1 MRTLIVAVAAAT
13 GLSLA
18 TGVAAASSADN
29 AWIYYAHPVI
39 AGAQEATLVG
49 SVDVDGTCVIP
60 VGSALPPQNTVASV
74 DETAFNP
81 DLCQSKVLISATD
94 DAEDTPDSAQKD
106 EGDAAAEIG
115 TSANGT
121 DAAILATRSAGYYKS
136 YYEDP
141 VQLDVNSVTNSTTW
155 SWNGSSVLSSP
166 GPVGGYHY
174 GWFKGSGWSL
184 KENNWQN
191 TYTSNQTTSSSYVHY
206 RNGTF
211 CATIDTHTYYDRN
224 NVHGRKDGWLLGNV
238 NARKKGGCTSLLS
251 FHTKL
256 KRTKN

>member
-1 MRTLIVAVAAAT
+1 MCHPGAVGAAA
-13 GLSLA
+13 GEHDRQRRRDRLQP
-18 TGVAAASSADN
+18 GPVPVQGADQREGR
-29 AWIYYAHPVI
+29 HR
-39 AGAQEATLVG
+39 GH
-49 SVDVDGTCVIP
+49 
-60 VGSALPPQNTVASV
+60 
-74 DETAFNP
+74 
-81 DLCQSKVLISATD
+81 
-94 DAEDTPDSAQKD
+94 PDSAQKD
-106 EGDAAAEIG
+106 EGDATAEVG
-115 TSANGT
+115 TGT
-121 DAAILATRSAGYYKS
+121 DAAILATTRSAGYYKS

-191 TYTSNQTTSSSYVHY
+191 TYTSYQTTSSSYVHY